1 MSAKKYSA
9 PTRAASR
16 PSKRAKPAPAKKPA
30 TAPKPKNI
38 SGAKEAKASMRPVAQ
53 SPAAPILLL
62 AGDGAIALE
71 YAVLAVSKGYH
82 VHLWNVDPVPAK
94 SALPA
99 KASIVNAPTASAAV
113 AMELTVADRAVKQ
126 RNLKALDAALP
137 ATAPI
142 ISSSLTVTTVEQASW
157 IAGKHRLAGCA
168 ALPTYATKLTV
179 EVAPTVF
186 TPRQTLDAVGAF
198 YASVGQRMELVQDR
212 VGLVSA
218 RIICQLI
225 NEAAFALQEDV
236 ARPED
241 VDTAMQ
247 LGVNYPHGPFA
258 WAEILGLR
266 NVVAILQA
274 LHADYAE
281 ERYRVSPLLRQMA
294 LGGEWWRRQLEQSPK
309 GI

>member
-1 MSAKKYSA
+1 MTAKKTNVQ
-9 PTRAASR
+9 TRAASR
-16 PSKRAKPAPAKKPA
+16 PSKRAKSVPAKKPA
-30 TAPKPKNI
+30 TPPKPKNL
-38 SGAKEAKASMRPVAQ
+38 SGAKQAKATVRPVAEA
-53 SPAAPILLL
+53 PAAPILLMS
-62 AGDGAIALE
+62 GDGTIALE
-71 YAVLAVSKGYH
+71 YAVQAASKGYL

-94 SALPA
+94 SALPE
-99 KASIVNAPTASAAV
+99 KASIVNTPTVSAAV
-113 AMELTVADRAVKQ
+113 AMELTVADRMAKQ

-168 ALPTYATKLTV
+168 ALPTYASKLTV

-186 TPRQTLDAVGAF
+186 TPRQTLDAVGAY
-198 YASVGQRMELVQDR
+198 YASIGQKMELVQDR

-294 LGGEWWRRQLEQSPK
+294 LGGEWWRRQLEHSPK
-309 GI
+309 GM

>member
-1 MSAKKYSA
+1 MTAKKKNV

-16 PSKRAKPAPAKKPA
+16 PSKGAKVVPAKKPVPPARSKDVSTSKA
-30 TAPKPKNI
+30 TKV
-38 SGAKEAKASMRPVAQ
+38 ASKTVAGV
-53 SPAAPILLL
+53 PAAPILLL

-71 YAVLAVSKGYH
+71 YAVLAASKGFS
-82 VHLWNVDPVPAK
+82 VHLWNVDPLPAK
-94 SALPA
+94 SALPE
-99 KASIVNAPTASAAV
+99 KAAIVSVPTASAAV

-126 RNLKALDAALP
+126 RNVKALDAALP

-142 ISSSLTVTTVEQASW
+142 ISSSLTITTVEQASW

-168 ALPTYATKLTV
+168 ALPTYASKLTV

-198 YASVGQRMELVQDR
+198 YASVGQKMELVQDR

-266 NVVAILQA
+266 NVVSILHA

-294 LGGEWWRRQLEQSPK
+294 LGGEWWRKQLEQSPK
-309 GI
+309 GM

>member
-1 MSAKKYSA
+1 
-9 PTRAASR
+9 
-16 PSKRAKPAPAKKPA
+16 
-30 TAPKPKNI
+30 
-38 SGAKEAKASMRPVAQ
+38 
-53 SPAAPILLL
+53 
-62 AGDGAIALE
+62 
-71 YAVLAVSKGYH
+71 
-82 VHLWNVDPVPAK
+82 
-94 SALPA
+94 
-99 KASIVNAPTASAAV
+99 
-113 AMELTVADRAVKQ
+113 
-126 RNLKALDAALP
+126 
-137 ATAPI
+137 
-142 ISSSLTVTTVEQASW
+142 
-157 IAGKHRLAGCA
+157 
-168 ALPTYATKLTV
+168 LPTYASKLTV

-186 TPRQTLDAVGAF
+186 SPRQTLEAVGAF
-198 YASVGQRMELVQDR
+198 YASLGQRMELVQDR

-258 WAEILGLR
+258 WADILGMR

-309 GI
+309 GM